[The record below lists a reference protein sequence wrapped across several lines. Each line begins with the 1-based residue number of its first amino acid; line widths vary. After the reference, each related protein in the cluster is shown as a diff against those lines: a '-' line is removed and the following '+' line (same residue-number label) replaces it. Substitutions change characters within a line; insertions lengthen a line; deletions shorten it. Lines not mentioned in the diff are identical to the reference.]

1 MAEPT
6 LQEIFGAG
14 ATQDATSIHILK
26 ADLPMTSAAVNRG
39 EQCFSAIVKKAS
51 SKLTTTEFATNG
63 NQSINI
69 ASGYDSLVYR
79 TIGTT
84 QETLL
89 QTQLTINFAKVQATG
104 GITPDDY

>member
-14 ATQDATSIHILK
+14 ATQTATTITILK
-26 ADLPMTSAAVNRG
+26 ADLDMTATATNRG
-39 EQCFSAIVKKAS
+39 EQCFAAIVKKGGVN
-51 SKLTTTEFATNG
+51 LTAANFATNA
-63 NQSINI
+63 NQSITI
-69 ASGYDSLVYR
+69 APGFDSLAYR

-89 QTQLTINFAKVQATG
+89 QTQLTLNFAKVQPTSG
-104 GITPDDY
+104 VTPDDY